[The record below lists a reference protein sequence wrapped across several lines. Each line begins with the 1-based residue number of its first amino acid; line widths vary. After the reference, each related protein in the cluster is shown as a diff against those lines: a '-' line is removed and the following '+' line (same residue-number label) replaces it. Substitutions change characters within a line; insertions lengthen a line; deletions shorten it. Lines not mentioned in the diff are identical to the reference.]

1 MYLERRR
8 RNYEEEDFKRTD
20 ERRLTTSGPG
30 RHDTSPNSTCADAAQ
45 YSQTGSRARPRP
57 DHCRPGDQ
65 PALTRPYRL
74 HPHTC
79 CLTARVGRRGHL
91 NIHVH
96 VPGKVWRGEQPTQ
109 KEGWKEWEGDAPED
123 TTGELQQETQ
133 IGWGDRV
140 AIDIPV

>member
-1 MYLERRR
+1 M
-8 RNYEEEDFKRTD
+8 N
-20 ERRLTTSGPG
+20 
-30 RHDTSPNSTCADAAQ
+30 
-45 YSQTGSRARPRP
+45 
-57 DHCRPGDQ
+57 
-65 PALTRPYRL
+65 YRL
-74 HPHTC
+74 GFGSFVDKVVMPYVSTVPHK
-79 CLTARVGRRGHL
+79 LQVLISR
-91 NIHVH
+91 VH